1 MLQDNKDEN
10 KCNIEYL
17 QPSELMQESANL
29 LYRSP
34 VFLSHPNR
42 LNRVQQQFLD
52 TLIKEI
58 KRALLFP
65 RTLPISDQYTETP
78 LTNIRRMI
86 SSSYGLVGLNLKQ
99 RKVNIIEN
107 NLGQPQS

>member
-17 QPSELMQESANL
+17 QPRELMQESANL

-42 LNRVQQQFLD
+42 LNRV
-52 TLIKEI
+52 
-58 KRALLFP
+58 
-65 RTLPISDQYTETP
+65 
-78 LTNIRRMI
+78 
-86 SSSYGLVGLNLKQ
+86 
-99 RKVNIIEN
+99 N
-107 NLGQPQS
+107 NNFRYFN